1 MLELWKTTDELVLK
15 MIAHAKGD
23 LQDMFQLDG
32 KTAKRLRS
40 EWCALKAEE
49 HNCLKNDYE
58 KEDAKLLEIIER
70 NLDKI
75 APRTH
80 HQEGQS
86 SHEEER
92 KDEAYIK

>member
-1 MLELWKTTDELVLK
+1 MLELWSTTDELVLK

-32 KTAKRLRS
+32 KTVKRLRS

-49 HNCLKNDYE
+49 HNCE

-80 HQEGQS
+80 HKEEQS
-86 SHEEER
+86 SH
-92 KDEAYIK
+92 